1 MSNVIFGYN
10 QTYTYMCRKFI
21 QSSYLIYGCGSS
33 SRSAQF
39 IVHQIAH
46 ILYAL
51 RVTYVEHCLR
61 SIHDSNVEEP
71 ERLSKQ
77 FLNSTI
83 ASGFTALQNIK
94 RPIKITINT
103 AINQHVSWIGDE
115 FVELQVHTG
124 THGIERTPVSHAL
137 LRSTFHSI
145 VALLGKMLNSA
156 GVNKL
161 KYREFLKIK
170 DSTSSTHAG
179 EGMSFFNCSTTESY
193 NYKSE
198 AIKKGTDR
206 MYRLEY
212 IEKASAMY
220 RLAIAGMHLSGGPAP
235 RGTEEG
241 VTRLLNSSTEL
252 VRNVQMMAGTIGVQN
267 GYAHSTCKH
276 IKSSHS
282 YVLWIRLMDMSV

>member
-1 MSNVIFGYN
+1 
-10 QTYTYMCRKFI
+10 
-21 QSSYLIYGCGSS
+21 
-33 SRSAQF
+33 
-39 IVHQIAH
+39 
-46 ILYAL
+46 
-51 RVTYVEHCLR
+51 VEHCLR

-94 RPIKITINT
+94 RPIKNTINT
-103 AINQHVSWIGDE
+103 AINQHVSWIGDD

-179 EGMSFFNCSTTESY
+179 EGMSFF
-193 NYKSE
+193 K
-198 AIKKGTDR
+198 
-206 MYRLEY
+206 
-212 IEKASAMY
+212 
-220 RLAIAGMHLSGGPAP
+220 
-235 RGTEEG
+235 
-241 VTRLLNSSTEL
+241 
-252 VRNVQMMAGTIGVQN
+252 VRV
-267 GYAHSTCKH
+267 
-276 IKSSHS
+276 
-282 YVLWIRLMDMSV
+282 